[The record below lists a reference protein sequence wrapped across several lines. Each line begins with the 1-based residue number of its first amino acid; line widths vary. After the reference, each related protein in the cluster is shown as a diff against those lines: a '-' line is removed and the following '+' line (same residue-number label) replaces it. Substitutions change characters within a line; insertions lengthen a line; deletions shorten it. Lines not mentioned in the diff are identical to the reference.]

1 MDEKCAPS
9 KKFKD
14 GSCFSL
20 KSLQIIAENYNK
32 SAKEKISISDNKE
45 KLVETLEKKLQDKC
59 NDQTC
64 WLRLDFVKAIEN
76 PEILENTF
84 RPQGPEKK
92 YEWLSTTDINDVV
105 SQYQEKHKNFLFL
118 GAVPADFEELP
129 VLGIGDLNFNE
140 LEKEGKTKIGMV
152 INLDEHDKG
161 GSHWVGLFANLKEG
175 QIYYFDSF
183 AKKPYKKTRKFINKI
198 VKHIYK
204 NKYHKNIQINNV
216 IQKLKNIEKF
226 DNDDNKTGGSDPVI
240 ENLNKLNI
248 RYNTKQHQF
257 NNSECGVYSI
267 NFVVR
272 LVGGES
278 FEDITNNITKDDK
291 MNECRKTYFRNVN

>member
-20 KSLQIIAENYNK
+20 KSLKVIAENYNK
-32 SAKEKISISDNKE
+32 THNDKIEISDDKS
-45 KLVETLEKKLQDKC
+45 KLVNSLEKKLNNKC
-59 NDQTC
+59 DEQTC
-64 WLRLDFVKAIEN
+64 WLRLDFVKAIED

-84 RPQGPEKK
+84 RPVGPEKK

-105 SQYQEKHKNFLFL
+105 SQYQAKHKDFLFL

-129 VLGIGDLNFNE
+129 ILGISNLDFQQ
-140 LEKEGKTKIGMV
+140 LEKEGKHKIGMV
-152 INLDEHDKG
+152 INLDEHDKS
-161 GSHWVGLFANLKEG
+161 GSHWVGLFTDLKKG
-175 QIYYFDSF
+175 QVYYFDSF
-183 AKKPYKKTRKFINKI
+183 AKRPYKRTRKFINKI
-198 VKHIYK
+198 VKYIYK
-204 NKYHKNIQINNV
+204 SKYHSNIIINDA
-216 IQKLKNIEKF
+216 IEKI
-226 DNDDNKTGGSDPVI
+226 KGGSEDKIVK
-240 ENLNKLNI
+240 NLNNI
-248 RYNTKQHQF
+248 DIKYNTKQHQF

-267 NFVVR
+267 NFIVR

-291 MNECRKTYFRNVN
+291 MNECREVYFRNVKIN